1 MKQVL
6 FATKNVSKVNR
17 FKDDLE
23 KSGIKVITLNDI
35 NINLEVD
42 ETGTS
47 AIENALIKAR
57 AYYEKTSITTI
68 ATDDNLT
75 FENVPDNFQPGT
87 YVRRVNGKVLTDEEM
102 IDHYINLVREF
113 GTNGKLTARWLYGMA
128 LIKNG
133 KEYTYTWSNNDFYL
147 VDKPSS
153 KIKPGYPLDS
163 ISIDKKLNKY
173 FTDLSREDKLSLEEN
188 ENHVVQFI
196 IDNI

>member
-163 ISIDKKLNKY
+163 ISIDRKHNKY

>member
-1 MKQVL
+1 MKQIL
-6 FATKNVSKVNR
+6 FATKNISKVNR

-23 KSGIKVITLNDI
+23 NNGIKVITLNDLDI
-35 NINLEVD
+35 SLDID

-57 AYYEKTSITTI
+57 AYYEKTGITTI

-75 FENVPDNFQPGT
+75 LENVPDSFQPGT

-102 IDHYINLVREF
+102 IDYYRSLVQKY
-113 GTNGKLTARWLYGMA
+113 GTNGKLIARWIYGMA
-128 LIKNG
+128 IIKDG
-133 KEYTYTWSNNDFYL
+133 KEYTYNWSNNDFYL

-173 FTDLSREDKLSLEEN
+173 FTDLSKEDKLSLEVN

>member
-57 AYYEKTSITTI
+57 AYYEKTGITTI

-75 FENVPDNFQPGT
+75 LENVPDNFQPGT

>member
-57 AYYEKTSITTI
+57 AYYEKTGITTI

-163 ISIDKKLNKY
+163 ISIDRRLNKY

>member
-35 NINLEVD
+35 DINLEVD

-57 AYYEKTSITTI
+57 AYYEKTGITTI

-102 IDHYINLVREF
+102 INHYINLVREF

-128 LIKNG
+128 LIKNS

-147 VDKPSS
+147 VDKSSS

-163 ISIDKKLNKY
+163 ISIDRKYNKY

>member
-57 AYYEKTSITTI
+57 AYYEKTDITTI

-75 FENVPDNFQPGT
+75 LENVPDNLQPGT

-102 IDHYINLVREF
+102 IDHYINIVREF

-128 LIKNG
+128 LIKSG

>member
-57 AYYEKTSITTI
+57 AYYEKTGITTI

-128 LIKNG
+128 LIKSG

>member
-1 MKQVL
+1 MKQIL
-6 FATKNVSKVNR
+6 FATKNISKVNR

-23 KSGIKVITLNDI
+23 NNGIKVITLNDLDI
-35 NINLEVD
+35 SLDID

-57 AYYEKTSITTI
+57 AYYEKTGITTI

-75 FENVPDNFQPGT
+75 LENVPDSFQPGT

-102 IDHYINLVREF
+102 IDYYRSLVQKY
-113 GTNGKLTARWLYGMA
+113 GTNGKLIARWIYGMA
-128 LIKNG
+128 IIKDG
-133 KEYTYTWSNNDFYL
+133 KEYTYNWSNNDFYL

-173 FTDLSREDKLSLEEN
+173 FTDLSKEDKLSLEEN